1 MAIVAMALLVVVMG
15 AVTTQIVTARRQLV
29 HREQQLQSRAL
40 ARAGLELAAARLLS
54 NPSAYQEETSDI
66 VPRSHVRIDVQRATG
81 AADTFRVTCGA
92 MYLADEPHP
101 VVRILT
107 RQYRR
112 IVEGNRVRLQ
122 VVLEKDG

>member
-1 MAIVAMALLVVVMG
+1 
-15 AVTTQIVTARRQLV
+15 
-29 HREQQLQSRAL
+29 
-40 ARAGLELAAARLLS
+40 
-54 NPSAYQEETSDI
+54 
-66 VPRSHVRIDVQRATG
+66 
-81 AADTFRVTCGA
+81 
-92 MYLADEPHP
+92 MYPADEPHP